1 MSELSANACKRHTAT
16 SKPCMTSLAI
26 SRRHCT
32 HVRLQCL
39 VSDYP
44 PLDAHRY
51 RLETKTVIVDE
62 MVRKQTRR
70 VKEMAG
76 ENRTR

>member
-16 SKPCMTSLAI
+16 SKLCMTSLAI

-32 HVRLQCL
+32 HVRLQCR

-44 PLDAHRY
+44 LLDAHRY
-51 RLETKTVIVDE
+51 RLETKTKIVDE
-62 MVRKQTRR
+62 MIRKQMRC
-70 VKEMAG
+70 VEDVA
-76 ENRTR
+76 